1 MLLRNVATVC
11 RSTAALISAVAVI
24 GQSAY
29 CQAKDTAAA
38 PAKDTAAAPAAA
50 PAPPAVTITGFVD
63 TYFEY
68 NLDRPTTH
76 VNELRNFDV
85 TDEQFTVAMAEIQ
98 IQRAAAPVGF
108 TVDLDF
114 GQANDIAQSGEPG
127 SLANVRQAY
136 ATLIIPVGSGLTVDM
151 GKFVTH
157 CCFET
162 IPAKDN
168 FNYSR
173 SLLFAW
179 SVPYYHLG
187 ARAAYT
193 LSSTIT
199 LNGYLYDGWNGI
211 PVNSGKTLGF
221 EGVYAP
227 TSALS
232 FTLNWLGGP
241 ALPDSVTK
249 KYRNVYEVIASY
261 AATDKLTLA
270 LNWVYGEDHPPAMT
284 AVWRGLAGYVKYAL
298 NDVSSFAVRCE
309 EFDDPEGFMTGAIQ
323 TLSEGT
329 LTYEYKPFP
338 TIILRG
344 EYRYDW
350 SDVPA
355 FDGTAG
361 KFSRRNQSTLA
372 MGAIVTF

>member
-1 MLLRNVATVC
+1 MLLGNVAKAC
-11 RSTAALISAVAVI
+11 RSTAALLSTVAVI
-24 GQSAY
+24 GQGAY
-29 CQAKDTAAA
+29 SQAKDT
-38 PAKDTAAAPAAA
+38 TAA
-50 PAPPAVTITGFVD
+50 PAPPAVSITGFVD
-63 TYFEY
+63 TYFSY
-68 NLDRPTTH
+68 NFDRPASR
-76 VNELRNFDV
+76 VNELRNFDIS
-85 TDEQFTVAMAEIQ
+85 DEQFNVALAEIQ

-114 GQANDIAQSGEPG
+114 GQANEIFQSGAPG
-127 SLANVRQAY
+127 SIANVRQAY
-136 ATLIIPVGSGLTVDM
+136 VTLVIPWGSGLTVDM

-157 CCFET
+157 MGYET

-168 FNYSR
+168 VNYSR
-173 SLLFAW
+173 SDLFAW
-179 SVPYYHLG
+179 SIPYYHLG
-187 ARAAYT
+187 ARAAYA

-241 ALPDSVTK
+241 ALPDTVTN

-261 AATDKLTLA
+261 SATDKLTLA
-270 LNWVYGEDHPPAMT
+270 LDWDYGADHPPSMT
-284 AVWRGLAGYVKYAL
+284 AVWRGLAGYVKYQL
-298 NDVSSFAVRCE
+298 NDFSAFAIRGEV
-309 EFDDPEGFMTGAIQ
+309 FDDPEGFMTGAIQ
-323 TLSEGT
+323 TLNEGT
-329 LTYEYKPFP
+329 LTYEYRPFP
-338 TIILRG
+338 AIILRG

-350 SDVPA
+350 STVPA
-355 FDGTAG
+355 FDGTGG
-361 KFSRRNQSTLA
+361 KFARRNESTLA

>member
-1 MLLRNVATVC
+1 MLLRNVPKAC
-11 RSTAALISAVAVI
+11 RLAAALLSTVAVL

-29 CQAKDTAAA
+29 TQAKDTAAA
-38 PAKDTAAAPAAA
+38 PAKDTVAA

-63 TYFEY
+63 TYFSY
-68 NLDRPTTH
+68 NFDRPTSH
-76 VNELRNFDV
+76 VNEYRNFDV
-85 TDEQFTVAMAEIQ
+85 SDEQFTMSMAEVSV
-98 IQRAAAPVGF
+98 QRAASPVGF
-108 TVDLDF
+108 RVDLAF
-114 GQANDIAQSGEPG
+114 GQGIDIAQSGAPG
-127 SLANVRQAY
+127 SIANVMQAY
-136 ATLIIPVGSGLTVDM
+136 VTLVVPVGSGLTVDM

-187 ARAAYT
+187 ARAAYS

-221 EGVYAP
+221 QGVYAP

-241 ALPDSVTK
+241 ALPDSVTN
-249 KYRNVYEVIASY
+249 KYRNVYEVIANY

-270 LNWVYGEDHPPAMT
+270 LNWVYGEDHPPGMT
-284 AVWRGLAGYVKYAL
+284 TVWRGLAGYVKYAL

-309 EFDDPEGFMTGAIQ
+309 KFDDPEGYMTGAIQ
-323 TLSEGT
+323 TLNEGT

-338 TIILRG
+338 MIILRG

-350 SDVPA
+350 STVPA
-355 FDGTAG
+355 FDGSGG
-361 KFSRRNQSTLA
+361 KFTRTNQSTLA